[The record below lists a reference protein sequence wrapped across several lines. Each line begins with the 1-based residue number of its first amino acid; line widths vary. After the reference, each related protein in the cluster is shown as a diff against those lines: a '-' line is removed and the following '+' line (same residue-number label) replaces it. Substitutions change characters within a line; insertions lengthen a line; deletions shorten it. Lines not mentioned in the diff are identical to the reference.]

1 LVGFPSAKE
10 RFDEYPHQ
18 LSGGMRQRVMIAMA
32 LACEPRLLIADEPTT
47 ALDPTVGAQIM
58 ALLERLRGEIGMAI
72 LLITHDLGVIAGL
85 ADRIVVMYAGKIAE
99 AGSAETVFF
108 HHRHPYTRALLEAI
122 PRLDEPTGSRL
133 PTITGAPPDLSASL
147 EHTCRFQ
154 PRCPR
159 AETRCGREEPA
170 LVREEAGEHEVACF
184 FPLRDPPSARTA
196 AVRNGTAE
204 VREVPTPGLAD
215 DQSGIPA
222 ETLLR
227 VNNLVKTYEVG
238 GKLFALRQRA
248 VVEAVSSVS
257 FEIAKGE
264 TLGLIGESGCGKSTT
279 GRLVVAVESPTTGSV
294 IFDGADITRSARG
307 RGSWRRELQ
316 MVFQDPYS
324 SLDPRMPVGEIIGE
338 PLLIQNAGGR
348 SWRTRRVKELL
359 DIVGLPAYAMGHYPY
374 EFSGGQRQRIAVA
387 RAFALSPKLIV
398 ADEPVS
404 ALDVSIRAQIVNLM
418 MDLQREFNV
427 SYLMISHDVA
437 VIRHCSDRVAVMYLG
452 KLVEIGPAEEVI
464 GDPRHPYT
472 DLLVKTVA
480 VPDPLIERKKPRYL
494 APDDVPSATRPPPG
508 CRFHP
513 RCPRMQ
519 PICVQAEPGLTATE
533 DMRKVA
539 CHFPLPTTSRKFS
552 LI

>member
-1 LVGFPSAKE
+1 
-10 RFDEYPHQ
+10 
-18 LSGGMRQRVMIAMA
+18 
-32 LACEPRLLIADEPTT
+32 
-47 ALDPTVGAQIM
+47 
-58 ALLERLRGEIGMAI
+58 
-72 LLITHDLGVIAGL
+72 
-85 ADRIVVMYAGKIAE
+85 
-99 AGSAETVFF
+99 
-108 HHRHPYTRALLEAI
+108 
-122 PRLDEPTGSRL
+122 
-133 PTITGAPPDLSASL
+133 
-147 EHTCRFQ
+147 
-154 PRCPR
+154 
-159 AETRCGREEPA
+159 
-170 LVREEAGEHEVACF
+170 
-184 FPLRDPPSARTA
+184 
-196 AVRNGTAE
+196 
-204 VREVPTPGLAD
+204 
-215 DQSGIPA
+215 
-222 ETLLR
+222 
-227 VNNLVKTYEVG
+227 
-238 GKLFALRQRA
+238 
-248 VVEAVSSVS
+248 
-257 FEIAKGE
+257 
-264 TLGLIGESGCGKSTT
+264 
-279 GRLVVAVESPTTGSV
+279 
-294 IFDGADITRSARG
+294 
-307 RGSWRRELQ
+307 
-316 MVFQDPYS
+316 
-324 SLDPRMPVGEIIGE
+324 
-338 PLLIQNAGGR
+338 
-348 SWRTRRVKELL
+348 
-359 DIVGLPAYAMGHYPY
+359 
-374 EFSGGQRQRIAVA
+374 VA